1 MNIGPFLV
9 IAIVLHLAWASGFL
23 MFHTASALVHLL
35 LVLAVLSLIFHFIA
49 GHRTV

>member
-9 IAIVLHLAWASGFL
+9 IAIVLLLAWAGGFL
-23 MFHTASALVHLL
+23 MFHFASALVHVL

>member
-9 IAIVLHLAWASGFL
+9 IAIVLHLAWAGGF